1 MIWLLLAL
9 AGKSSQ
15 KCKVANMP
23 YTGMLHSDLRGQRQQ
38 GLVILYK
45 GRACKTK
52 RVDNALL
59 LLYSLQTRN
68 YFTDEHDACMGS
80 SSRKLC

>member
-38 GLVILYK
+38 LRAGYFEQGQGL
-45 GRACKTK
+45 
-52 RVDNALL
+52 
-59 LLYSLQTRN
+59 
-68 YFTDEHDACMGS
+68 
-80 SSRKLC
+80 